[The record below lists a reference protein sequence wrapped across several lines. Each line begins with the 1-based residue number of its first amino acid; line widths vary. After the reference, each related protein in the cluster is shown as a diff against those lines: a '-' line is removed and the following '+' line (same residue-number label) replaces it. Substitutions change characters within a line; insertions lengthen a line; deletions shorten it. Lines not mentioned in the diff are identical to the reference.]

1 MSEQEKAAEL
11 ARLRDHLAELESGV
25 LPSRSRSGATPSN
38 EREIARIRGRIAEL
52 EADLGI

>member
-11 ARLRDHLAELESGV
+11 ARLRDHLADLESGGV
-25 LPSRSRSGATPSN
+25 SSSHGADAPPYN
-38 EREIARIRGRIAEL
+38 ERELARLRARIAEL